1 MLDHGVIF
9 LNVTIQDGTEAV
21 KAKVAKRLKLLPVP
35 VQNTAARTASEL
47 TTPKMLAKQV
57 SLELLRKVPA
67 CLKKKGITVDMEEI
81 FREGP
86 YILFQLRVLH
96 VDTVMLAEDLMG
108 HSSLVRWLV
117 GHVSEGLQRTLEE
130 DYLPKQILGIL
141 EQEMPKSLTKQMKD
155 KKLAVDV
162 KVITCCEEQALYF
175 TSKVGEIREHEC
187 IPRRSVTQHLRRM
200 STSLSTASCKSLKID
215 AGDVSHIVTEQ

>member
-1 MLDHGVIF
+1 MWLDGLLCDGPLDVRF
-9 LNVTIQDGTEAV
+9 LTLWIVSFDARVYFLPKIQSIVQDGTEAV

-67 CLKKKGITVDMEEI
+67 CLKQKGITVDMEEI

-86 YILFQLRVLH
+86 YVLFQLRVLH
-96 VDTVMLAEDLMG
+96 VDTVTMAEDLMG

-117 GHVSEGLQRTLEE
+117 GHVSVGLQRTLEE
-130 DYLPKQILGIL
+130 EY
-141 EQEMPKSLTKQMKD
+141 
-155 KKLAVDV
+155 
-162 KVITCCEEQALYF
+162 
-175 TSKVGEIREHEC
+175 
-187 IPRRSVTQHLRRM
+187 
-200 STSLSTASCKSLKID
+200 CKCVYANSD
-215 AGDVSHIVTEQ
+215 S

>member
-1 MLDHGVIF
+1 MILVSQNEFSQIDAIVE
-9 LNVTIQDGTEAV
+9 DGTEAV

-47 TTPKMLAKQV
+47 TTTKMLAKQV

-67 CLKKKGITVDMEEI
+67 GLKKKGITVDMEEI

-96 VDTVMLAEDLMG
+96 VDTVTMAEDLMG

-130 DYLPKQILGIL
+130 EYCEYARSGSYWSQQLISTCRLTNHLSVFLSSTKTNSGYLG
-141 EQEMPKSLTKQMKD
+141 
-155 KKLAVDV
+155 A
-162 KVITCCEEQALYF
+162 
-175 TSKVGEIREHEC
+175 
-187 IPRRSVTQHLRRM
+187 
-200 STSLSTASCKSLKID
+200 
-215 AGDVSHIVTEQ
+215 